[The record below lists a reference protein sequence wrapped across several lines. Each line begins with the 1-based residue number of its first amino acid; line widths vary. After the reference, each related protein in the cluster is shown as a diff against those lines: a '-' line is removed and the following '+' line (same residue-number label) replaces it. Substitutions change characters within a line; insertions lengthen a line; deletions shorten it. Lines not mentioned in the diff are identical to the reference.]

1 MRRTILSLVLV
12 CAVFFGSC
20 PAAFAAGGDAYVDH
34 GQNIV
39 APLSTNWFSGGTGT
53 LNTISGRESEH
64 DPISSGSVPDRAG
77 VTDVEVRV
85 TVSRGSIPF
94 YLTVISPDGESASR
108 YVSASTTLSFDE
120 FDTLNPKGTWYIY
133 ICNDGELFTDVST
146 ASARMTV
153 TYSY

>member
-1 MRRTILSLVLV
+1 MRKTILSLVLV
-12 CAVFFGSC
+12 CAVFFSSC
-20 PAAFAAGGDAYVDH
+20 PAAFAAGTDAYVES
-34 GQNIV
+34 GQSIV
-39 APLSTNWFSGGTGT
+39 VPLSTNWFSGGTGT
-53 LNTISGRESEH
+53 LNSISGRESEH
-64 DPISSGSVPDRAG
+64 DPISSGSVPAGAG

-108 YVSASTTLSFDE
+108 YVSGSTTLSFDE

>member
-1 MRRTILSLVLV
+1 MWSMVKTLWRPFLLTGFL
-12 CAVFFGSC
+12 AEPG
-20 PAAFAAGGDAYVDH
+20 H
-34 GQNIV
+34 
-39 APLSTNWFSGGTGT
+39 STQSQ
-53 LNTISGRESEH
+53 H

-94 YLTVISPDGESASR
+94 YLTVVSPEGKYASR
-108 YVSASTTLSFDE
+108 YVSGSTTLSFDE
-120 FDTLNPKGTWYIY
+120 FDTLDPEGTWYIY

>member
-1 MRRTILSLVLV
+1 MRKKVLSLFVACVMVL
-12 CAVFFGSC
+12 SLC
-20 PAAFAAGGDAYVDH
+20 PAAFAADVLVTEEA
-34 GQNIV
+34 NSAI

-53 LNTISGRESEH
+53 LNTIAGRESEY
-64 DPISSGSVPDRAG
+64 DPVSSGSVPDGAG

-94 YLTVISPDGESASR
+94 YLTVVAPDGESASR
-108 YVSASTTLSFDE
+108 YVSGSTTLSFDE
-120 FDTLNPKGTWYIY
+120 FNNLNPEGTWYIY
-133 ICNDGELFTDVST
+133 ICNDGEMFTDVST